1 MENYQNK
8 TDLLISSQ
16 DGFSLF
22 YQQWIPTVK
31 VERIIVFQHGL
42 GEHSDRYQNL
52 IHAFGGTGTA
62 FYALD
67 ARGHGRSGGKRGHV
81 AKFQHFV
88 HDLHDLIQ
96 RVRQENDNQKVFL
109 LGHSMGGAIV
119 LKYAITKDYQDGL
132 RGLIGSSPGVKPVMD
147 WIKKIQKPVAAV
159 LSRVAPSL
167 TLDNQLDVNN
177 LSHNEHVVTAYQADP
192 LVHPKASTLLGHSL
206 FNVHRDIYQAAPAIQ
221 IPVYLMHGTADR
233 LTDPE
238 ATQKFYELLGS
249 TDKTLRLYPGLYHE
263 TMNER
268 VEDRQRVLDELKTWV
283 LAR

>member
-22 YQQWIPTVK
+22 YQKWIPTEK

-52 IHAFGGTGTA
+52 IQAFSGTGTA
-62 FYALD
+62 FYAPD

-81 AKFQHFV
+81 ARFQHFI

-119 LKYAITKDYQDGL
+119 LKYALTKDYQDGL
-132 RGLIGSSPGVKPVMD
+132 RGLIGSSPGVEPVMD

-192 LVHPKASTLLGHSL
+192 LVHSKASTLLGHSL
-206 FNVHRDIYQAAPAIQ
+206 FNVHHDIYRAASSLQ

-233 LTDPE
+233 LTNPE

-268 VEDRQRVLDELKTWV
+268 AEDRQRVLDELKTWV